1 MDGKGVTGFPWRI
14 SLAFLLV
21 ALCVPPLAGLAEGF
35 QDTADG
41 CEIQTEIEQI
51 TNSASTV
58 YFGGA
63 GTSLSI
69 NLSILPGYEITL
81 GGEGAEAYCIK
92 VSDPRGG
99 ETLTYMR
106 ALAEL
111 NRILARRADLVV
123 ELVCGQPNV
132 LKGSVPKRM
141 PQKSVDEKQKEAEK

>member
-69 NLSILPGYEITL
+69 ALSLLPGYEITL

-92 VSDPRGG
+92 VSGPRGG
-99 ETLTYMR
+99 ETLTYMDR
-106 ALAEL
+106 PAAKFL
-111 NRILARRADLVV
+111 NTVTLTGSCTL
-123 ELVCGQPNV
+123 ELVCQ
-132 LKGSVPKRM
+132 
-141 PQKSVDEKQKEAEK
+141 AEPEYGIRAVCP

>member
-69 NLSILPGYEITL
+69 DLSILPGYEITL

-99 ETLTYMR
+99 ETLTYMDCP
-106 ALAEL
+106 AAKFL
-111 NRILARRADLVV
+111 NTVTLTGSCTL
-123 ELVCGQPNV
+123 ELVC
-132 LKGSVPKRM
+132 
-141 PQKSVDEKQKEAEK
+141 EAEPEYGIRAVCP

>member
-51 TNSASTV
+51 TNCASTV

-69 NLSILPGYEITL
+69 VLYILPGYEITL
-81 GGEGAEAYCIK
+81 GGEGAEAYCIM

-99 ETLTYMR
+99 ETLTYMDR
-106 ALAEL
+106 PAAKFL
-111 NRILARRADLVV
+111 NTVTLTGSCTL
-123 ELVCGQPNV
+123 ELVCQ
-132 LKGSVPKRM
+132 
-141 PQKSVDEKQKEAEK
+141 AEPEYGIRAVCP

>member
-69 NLSILPGYEITL
+69 DLSILPGYEITL

-92 VSDPRGG
+92 VSDPHGG
-99 ETLTYMR
+99 ETLTYMDR
-106 ALAEL
+106 PAARFL
-111 NRILARRADLVV
+111 NTVTLTGSCTL
-123 ELVCGQPNV
+123 ELVCQ
-132 LKGSVPKRM
+132 
-141 PQKSVDEKQKEAEK
+141 AEPEYGIRAVCP

>member
-21 ALCVPPLAGLAEGF
+21 ALCVPPLAGLTEGF

-41 CEIQTEIEQI
+41 GELQTEIERI

-63 GTSLSI
+63 GTSLSLDLI
-69 NLSILPGYEITL
+69 ILPGYEITL

-92 VSDPRGG
+92 VTDPRGG
-99 ETLTYMR
+99 ETRTYMDHPAARFLNTVTLTGSCTLELTCQNEPVYGIR
-106 ALAEL
+106 A
-111 NRILARRADLVV
+111 
-123 ELVCGQPNV
+123 VCP
-132 LKGSVPKRM
+132 
-141 PQKSVDEKQKEAEK
+141 

>member
-69 NLSILPGYEITL
+69 DLSILPGYEITL

-99 ETLTYMR
+99 ETLTYMDHP
-106 ALAEL
+106 AAKFL
-111 NRILARRADLVV
+111 NTVTLTGSCTL
-123 ELVCGQPNV
+123 ELVC
-132 LKGSVPKRM
+132 
-141 PQKSVDEKQKEAEK
+141 EAEPEYGIREVCP

>member
-58 YFGGA
+58 YLPRPIA
-63 GTSLSI
+63 SRSLT
-69 NLSILPGYEITL
+69 PA
-81 GGEGAEAYCIK
+81 EGR
-92 VSDPRGG
+92 P
-99 ETLTYMR
+99 
-106 ALAEL
+106 
-111 NRILARRADLVV
+111 
-123 ELVCGQPNV
+123 
-132 LKGSVPKRM
+132 
-141 PQKSVDEKQKEAEK
+141 